1 MKADDRSAGC
11 LMVHYNTNI
20 NEICKYFGTDDLDES
35 IRRCY
40 EKLLIEYYGS
50 SNPLCRYRL

>member
-1 MKADDRSAGC
+1 
-11 LMVHYNTNI
+11 MVHYNTNI